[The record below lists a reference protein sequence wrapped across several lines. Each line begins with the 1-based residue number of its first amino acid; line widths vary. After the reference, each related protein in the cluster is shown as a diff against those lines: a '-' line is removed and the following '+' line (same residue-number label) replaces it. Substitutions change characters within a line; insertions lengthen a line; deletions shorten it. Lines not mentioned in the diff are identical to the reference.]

1 MDKIYND
8 VIRYMR
14 ITVDNLARRVPEPQR
29 IQTGGQRMYRHV
41 ERTAQ
46 QAIVQKLA
54 RLVSTLSAT
63 HLLLDHGFVQEVG
76 ALKRILDEILED
88 VLFLLSGL
96 DAPSAKHKE
105 FLEYFFAEEFDA
117 HTAFESTQ
125 KRGMIPRKKI
135 RAHNARLVSELPG
148 SPLDPSR
155 TTENFRTINKAYSGY
170 VHAASPQIME
180 MYGGDPPRFHMVGM
194 LGTPLVQEHRTDFRN
209 YVYRAICALSLAT
222 RALGDDAGSDKIRNY
237 ARWYDKEFLGNG

>member
-1 MDKIYND
+1 MDEIYTD

-14 ITVDNLARRVPEPQR
+14 NTVDALARCVPEPQLIR
-29 IQTGGQRMYRHV
+29 TGGQPMFRHV
-41 ERTAQ
+41 ERTAK

-63 HLLLDHGFVQEVG
+63 NLLLCYGFVQEVG
-76 ALKRILDEILED
+76 VLKRILDEIQED
-88 VLFLLSGL
+88 VLFLLSAL
-96 DAPSAKHKE
+96 DAPSTIHKE
-105 FLEYFFAEEFDA
+105 FLEHFFAEEFDA

-135 RAHNARLVSELPG
+135 RAYNARLVAELPC

-155 TTENFRTINKAYSGY
+155 TTENSRTLNKAYSGY

-180 MYGGDPPRFHMVGM
+180 MYGGDPPRFHMAGM
-194 LGTPLVQEHRTDFRN
+194 LGTPLEQEHRTDFRN

-222 RALGDDAGSDKIRNY
+222 RAFGDDAGSDKIRNY